1 MLTSKTS
8 KRNLSSSSSKDSD
21 NKSKIYV
28 TPNRYTF
35 LSEDAD
41 PHPEVFSPPPVT
53 ISPQVEHIS
62 THINMELPPTT
73 KPHIPP
79 FYVSDGYDFSPL
91 KNSLFKV
98 LEPSSIYFKTTPKYL
113 IINAGSVSANNAI
126 SNYLMDNKQIKFH
139 SYLSKSLRTFFLDTS
154 TRLPLLKTFKLEL
167 LIKATKSAFSEL
179 GVIHGYPRKCWSTT
193 QLI

>member
-1 MLTSKTS
+1 MSTSKTS
-8 KRNLSSSSSKDSD
+8 KRNLSSSSSKDGD
-21 NKSKIYV
+21 NKNKIFV
-28 TPNRYTF
+28 TPNRYNAS

-62 THINMELPPTT
+62 THINMKPASTT

-79 FYVSDGYDFSPL
+79 LHVSDRYDFSTL

-113 IINAGSVSANNAI
+113 IIQADSVSAYDAI
-126 SNYLMDNKQIKFH
+126 SNYLMDNKQIKFR
-139 SYLSKSLRTFFLDTS
+139 SYLSKSLKPYSVFIRHLHPSTS
-154 TRLPLLKTFKLEL
+154 VEDIQASITDKGHEMYILLGAMLANQFQFSPL
-167 LIKATKSAFSEL
+167 
-179 GVIHGYPRKCWSTT
+179 
-193 QLI
+193 